1 MTRAYA
7 TFATDVIRPT
17 AYRNIDIVVV
27 CSSKR
32 AVVQVVVQVLS
43 LWGMEFEFDLSGRSA
58 GPPATKL
65 GMERTPEEKA
75 ATSAKAPGL
84 SLAGF
89 MEYITGHP
97 IAMHDPW
104 RAVGYD
110 ETMAPTVAQQGKT
123 GTKGATG
130 ERGHDAGTFELLVE
144 KVDPPVTNLKQ
155 AGVLFAVTCNGGAGG
170 NG

>member
-1 MTRAYA
+1 M
-7 TFATDVIRPT
+7 
-17 AYRNIDIVVV
+17 
-27 CSSKR
+27 
-32 AVVQVVVQVLS
+32 VQVVVQVLS